1 MNSQILGNQIIKLVT
16 VDSTNNYVAKL
27 VNKTKISFGTVIM
40 ADFQTK
46 GRGQRDNLWY
56 SDKGKNLLF
65 SIYFD
70 SSILTI
76 NTIFYL
82 SKSIAISLRDFI
94 FNITGKNVEI
104 KWPNDILVNE
114 QKIAGVLIE
123 NQFRNSKIHSSIIGI
138 GLNVNQINFTNNLSA
153 SSLRVLTHREY
164 DLTSLLKIFLNVLN
178 LNLSILKEKKFNSID
193 AQYHKHLFNYN
204 KWSSYKEKDVVFKA
218 KLNSVNKHG
227 LIELDLE
234 NGKSKSFDFQ
244 QISQL
249 I

>member
-1 MNSQILGNQIIKLVT
+1 MKSQILGNQIIKLIT

-70 SSILTI
+70 SSFLTI

-82 SKSIAISLRDFI
+82 SKTIAISLRHFI

-153 SSLRVLTHREY
+153 SSLRALTHREY
-164 DLTSLLKIFLNVLN
+164 DLTSLLEIFFKCFQFKFEYFEREKN
-178 LNLSILKEKKFNSID
+178 LI
-193 AQYHKHLFNYN
+193 A
-204 KWSSYKEKDVVFKA
+204 
-218 KLNSVNKHG
+218 
-227 LIELDLE
+227 
-234 NGKSKSFDFQ
+234 
-244 QISQL
+244 
-249 I
+249 

>member
-1 MNSQILGNQIIKLVT
+1 MKSQILGNQIIKLIT

-40 ADFQTK
+40 ADYQTK
-46 GRGQRDNLWY
+46 GKGQRDNLWH

-65 SIYFD
+65 SIYFN
-70 SSILTI
+70 SSFLTT

-82 SKSIAISLRDFI
+82 SKTIAISLRDFI

-123 NQFRNSKIHSSIIGI
+123 NQLRNSKIHSSIIGI

-164 DLTSLLKIFLNVLN
+164 DLSSLLEIFLNVFN
-178 LNLSILKEKKFNSID
+178 SNLSILKKQKFNSID
-193 AQYHKHLFNYN
+193 AQYLKYLFNYN

-218 KLNSVNKHG
+218 KLNSVNKQG
-227 LIELDLE
+227 LLELDLE
-234 NGKSKSFDFQ
+234 NGTTKLYDFQ